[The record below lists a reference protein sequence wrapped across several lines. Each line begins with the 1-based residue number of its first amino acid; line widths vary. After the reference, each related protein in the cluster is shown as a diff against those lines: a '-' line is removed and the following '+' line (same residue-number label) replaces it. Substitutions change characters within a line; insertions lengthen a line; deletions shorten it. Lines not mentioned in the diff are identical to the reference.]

1 MRDALDEE
9 IEAFEA
15 LLPAIRKERGPTWAL
30 VVDRRLI
37 QTFDTFSAAATFA
50 RSHYGKRQVLIRHTD
65 ERKLESAPFV
75 QIHVEK

>member
-1 MRDALDEE
+1 
-9 IEAFEA
+9 
-15 LLPAIRKERGPTWAL
+15 
-30 VVDRRLI
+30 LI